1 MITLKKKLIYE
12 NYFSRKSMDSCPFNL
27 VMEEGI
33 VTKIL
38 VRPEGKFSK
47 LYFSKAY
54 SSPSFINFPP
64 LRHLLRND
72 VASSPRWWITIYVGS
87 RKGVK
92 KNPQISIFKK
102 KGKSVSFLKYIYIYI
117 QIISIYLS
125 MKNLFETIRV
135 KRDEREIK
143 IRAEM
148 VEKFSRNYQLLK
160 ILETDGQVFLSN
172 PPGLSAGTGKN
183 NCPARDTFHLE

>member
-1 MITLKKKLIYE
+1 
-12 NYFSRKSMDSCPFNL
+12 
-27 VMEEGI
+27 
-33 VTKIL
+33 
-38 VRPEGKFSK
+38 
-47 LYFSKAY
+47 
-54 SSPSFINFPP
+54 
-64 LRHLLRND
+64 
-72 VASSPRWWITIYVGS
+72 
-87 RKGVK
+87 
-92 KNPQISIFKK
+92 
-102 KGKSVSFLKYIYIYI
+102 
-117 QIISIYLS
+117 

-172 PPGLSAGTGKN
+172 PPGLSAGTEKN